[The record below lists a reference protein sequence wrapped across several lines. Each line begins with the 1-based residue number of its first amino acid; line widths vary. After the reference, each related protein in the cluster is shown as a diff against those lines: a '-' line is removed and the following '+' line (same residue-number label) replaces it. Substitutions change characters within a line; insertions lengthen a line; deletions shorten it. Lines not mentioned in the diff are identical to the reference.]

1 MSVVEYNP
9 KTWANEE
16 DNGVI
21 PYGAP
26 ALNAENLNHIET
38 GIKQC
43 TDAINE
49 LKALF
54 DNESNRIIN
63 NLLTGTVI
71 WENGNPNEDFF
82 AQTITPTNSGGYIN
96 LEHYKRFVITVKRS
110 KDNDVYYE
118 YTVSNKGIS
127 YVLSVGQMNNGN
139 IVATRGV
146 IINEGSIRFGD
157 NNKGDGYYAI
167 PVKIVAYTW

>member
-9 KTWANEE
+9 KTWVNEA
-16 DNGVI
+16 DNGTI
-21 PYGAP
+21 SDGAP
-26 ALNAENLNHIET
+26 ALNAENLNYIET

-71 WENGNPNEDFF
+71 WENENPNEDFV
-82 AQTITPTNSGGYIN
+82 AQTITPTNSGGHVD
-96 LEHYKRFVITVKRS
+96 LAHYKRFVITVKYR
-110 KDNDVYYE
+110 KDQFNYYE
-118 YTVSNKGIS
+118 NTVSCKGVNYS
-127 YVLSVGQMNNGN
+127 LFTPLVNEVK
-139 IVATRGV
+139 TRGV
-146 IINEGSIRFGD
+146 TINEHDISFGD
-157 NNKGDGYYAI
+157 NWLGKNYNDYVI
-167 PVKIVAYTW
+167 PIKIVAYTW